1 MAGTEMVGKAANWL
15 VLIGA
20 LNIGLAGVG
29 SFVGTNLDVLKM
41 ALGSLGVVENLVYV
55 LIGLSALWV
64 LKGQLGK

>member
-1 MAGTEMVGKAANWL
+1 MAGTDMVGKVANWL

-20 LNIGLAGVG
+20 INIGLTGVG
-29 SFVGTNLDVLKM
+29 SFVGTSLNVLNM
-41 ALGSLGVVENLVYV
+41 VLGSVAVVENLVYL